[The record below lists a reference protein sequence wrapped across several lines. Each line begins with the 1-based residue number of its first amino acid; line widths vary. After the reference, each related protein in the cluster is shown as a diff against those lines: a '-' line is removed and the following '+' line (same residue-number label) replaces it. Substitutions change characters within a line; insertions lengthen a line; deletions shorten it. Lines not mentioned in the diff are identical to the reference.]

1 MGTAELRSKLIEQFN
16 LVIQDDSKLVALDGI
31 FDSMSASESDS
42 SVPEEHYEIVE
53 ERRRKWLNGD
63 TNGLNWNEV
72 KFQLKQ
78 KYDF

>member
-16 LVIQDDSKLVALDGI
+16 LVIQDDAKRVALEGI
-31 FDSMSASESDS
+31 FDSMSTSESDS
-42 SVPEEHYEIVE
+42 SVPEEQYEIVE
-53 ERRRKWLNGD
+53 ERRRKWSNGD

-72 KFQLKQ
+72 KVQLKQ

>member
-16 LVIQDDSKLVALDGI
+16 LVIQDDAKGLALEGV
-31 FDSMSASESDS
+31 FDSMSTSESDS

-72 KFQLKQ
+72 KVQLKQ
-78 KYDF
+78 KHDF